1 MYLNYEVRIPD
12 VPGKINQVKK
22 GKAIYVRYVVG
33 RMYHPEKKYN
43 VPDQRIIGKRS
54 ENDPEK
60 MVPNENYVKYFG
72 GLEQPEERSETCR
85 SSCVRIG
92 AFLVIRKILEDC

>member
-33 RMYHPEKKYN
+33 RTYHPEKKYN

-72 GLEQPEERSETCR
+72 VWNSLKKGQKPA
-85 SSCVRIG
+85 G
-92 AFLVIRKILEDC
+92 AAVSG